1 MVGCRLPVTTPEL
14 PVFPLALTAEE
25 YDLPPVDPAWEKE
38 SGYEGRPNL
47 SSDLPAFLAKRDL
60 NPKQNGVKSDLRRA
74 RPMAPT
80 VLAIPQ
86 MVQAR

>member
-1 MVGCRLPVTTPEL
+1 MIGCRLPVTTPEL

-38 SGYEGRPNL
+38 SGYEGRHTL
-47 SSDLPAFLAKRDL
+47 TSVLPAFLAKREL
-60 NPKQNGVKSDLRRA
+60 NPKQNGINTDLRRA
-74 RPMAPT
+74 TAMSP
-80 VLAIPQ
+80 VLGTPQ